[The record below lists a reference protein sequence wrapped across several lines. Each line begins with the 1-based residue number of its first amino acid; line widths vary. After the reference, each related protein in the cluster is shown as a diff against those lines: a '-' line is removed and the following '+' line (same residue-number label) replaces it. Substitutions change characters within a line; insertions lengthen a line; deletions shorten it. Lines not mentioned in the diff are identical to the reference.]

1 MLWSLPCGLWVKGM
15 LTLAIILYARLL
27 LKRQAQHHWH
37 LRFCESQGWRRVMP
51 DQTTRVV
58 SIHPSTV
65 VTRHFIGLVCQPYG
79 GKIKRQWLY
88 RDSIGDGHFAHM
100 VRVLLWHKA

>member
-1 MLWSLPCGLWVKGM
+1 M
-15 LTLAIILYARLL
+15 

-37 LRFCESQGWRRVMP
+37 LRFCESQGWRQVQP
-51 DQTTRVV
+51 DQTTRAV

-79 GKIKRQWLY
+79 DQTKRQWLC
-88 RDSIGDGHFAHM
+88 RDSVGDGDFAHM
-100 VRVLLWHKA
+100 VRVLLWHKT